1 MRTVVIGGSGNFGA
15 RICRALAED
24 SGIEVIAAARNPDRR
39 RRGAPPDALVEQ
51 AQLDLG
57 SADFSAGLRKLAPD
71 IVIHCAGP
79 FQGQDYRV
87 AQAAISV
94 GAHYLDLA
102 DGREFV
108 ARFAEHN
115 DAAARAAKVS
125 AISGA
130 STLPALSSAVI
141 DSMARRLYKV
151 DEIQIAIAPGQRTPR
166 GAAALAAVLSYAGKP
181 FKWLSSGAWTDAW
194 GWQELRRM
202 HFAGLGARWG
212 AACDVPDLALFPEW
226 YPGVKTVEFRAA
238 LELSIEQMALWLAS
252 WLRRSGVPLPIERW
266 ARPLDALAS
275 LLGGFGSERG
285 GMLVSFLG
293 SRAGG
298 NGVRVEWHLTAD
310 ANHGPEIPCMGAVLL
325 ARKLA
330 RGEILPRG
338 AFPCLGFLKLEE
350 FEREF
355 AKWRISTV
363 LREGNA

>member
-1 MRTVVIGGSGNFGA
+1 M
-15 RICRALAED
+15 
-24 SGIEVIAAARNPDRR
+24 EVIAAGRTPDGRPKNAAFDARIGQVR
-39 RRGAPPDALVEQ
+39 
-51 AQLDLG
+51 LDLS
-57 SADFSAGLRKLAPD
+57 SADFSAALRALAPD

-87 AQAAISV
+87 VQAAIAA

-125 AISGA
+125 AIAGA
-130 STLPALSSAVI
+130 STLPALSSAVV

-151 DEIQIAIAPGQRTPR
+151 DEIQIAIAPGQRAPR
-166 GAAALAAVLSYAGKP
+166 GAATLAAVFGYAGKP
-181 FKWLSSGAWTDAW
+181 FKWLSRGAWTDAW

-202 HFAGLGARWG
+202 RFEGLGVRWG
-212 AACDVPDLALFPEW
+212 AACDVPDLELFPHW

-238 LELSIEQMALWLAS
+238 LELSIEQLALWLAA
-252 WLRRSGVPLPIERW
+252 WLRRSGIPLPIERW
-266 ARPLDALAS
+266 VRPLDLLAS
-275 LLGGFGSERG
+275 LLGTFGSTRG

-298 NGVRVEWHLTAD
+298 SRVRVEWHLTAD
-310 ANHGPEIPCMGAVLL
+310 MNHGPEIPCMGAILL
-325 ARKLA
+325 ARGLA
-330 RGEILPRG
+330 RGENLPHG
-338 AFPCLGFLKLEE
+338 AFPCLGFLKLED

-355 AKWRISTV
+355 FKWRISTV
-363 LREGNA
+363 LKESNA